1 MTDSFS
7 RWAQIAGA
15 KGLRLLA
22 ILLLAFLFARLLR
35 VLTQKL
41 VEIAKSQSRVAI
53 LREQQTRTMAGLL
66 YSAGTAL
73 ILGVAF
79 LVALPEFGFNI
90 APVAALAGLA
100 SLAVGFGGQYLV
112 RDLINGFFVIFED
125 QFVVGDV
132 VRISDEVGRVEHLTL
147 RRTVLRNDRGDMV
160 TIPNGQIGKVANL
173 SRDWSQ
179 TFVDVT
185 VPAEEGIG
193 RALAV
198 LERVVT
204 EFRADPDWAAA
215 LVDGPRVLG
224 VESLA
229 LSGTILRTQLRA
241 AANRQDDVARE
252 LRRRIKSGFEQ
263 ERILFG
269 NTQRVDLVGGR
280 EQSE

>member
-1 MTDSFS
+1 M
-7 RWAQIAGA
+7 
-15 KGLRLLA
+15 LV
-22 ILLLAFLFARLLR
+22 ILVLAFLMARLLK

-66 YSAGTAL
+66 YSAGTAI
-73 ILGVAF
+73 ILAVAF

-132 VRISDEVGRVEHLTL
+132 VRINDEVGRVEHLTL
-147 RRTVLRNDRGDMV
+147 RRTVLRNDRGAMV

-185 VPAEEGIG
+185 VPAEEGVG

-224 VESLA
+224 VEALG

-269 NTQRVDLVGGR
+269 GTQRVELVGGR